1 MRLSDVY
8 VVRINSV
15 RFGFLFLS
23 LLAEAA
29 IHGQPDPQL
38 DRVLPAI
45 AKQASQFWHSAPSY
59 MARETLKQ
67 KAIVPSRRRL
77 RIGPSALE
85 HATPVFK
92 DREIVSY
99 YGFSSYRAAPEAL
112 HEFRFVTAIDG
123 KPVEAVEAAR
133 AKLRS
138 VLESNDDGRK
148 RSLLDQFQKDG
159 LGSSA
164 IDFGQ
169 LILLF
174 TRANLDRYAFELN
187 AAGMMGADRTLT
199 IAFHQIAGKDSL
211 RITDAG
217 RKLRR
222 PLRGELVVR
231 ESDSLTLRVTLTS
244 EHQDGE
250 TEIRDH
256 ATVEY
261 AAAQA
266 GVVLPATVAYRRYL
280 NDQLYVENVY
290 EYSDWEKVD
299 QR

>member
-1 MRLSDVY
+1 VY
-8 VVRINSV
+8 VVRIKSV

-23 LLAEAA
+23 LLTAAA
-29 IHGQPDPQL
+29 IHGQTDPQIE
-38 DRVLPAI
+38 RVLPEI
-45 AKQASQFWHSAPSY
+45 ARQASQFWHSAPSY
-59 MARETLKQ
+59 MARENLKQ

-77 RIGPSALE
+77 HIGPSALD
-85 HATPVFK
+85 HPTPSFK

-112 HEFRFVTAIDG
+112 HEFRLVTGIDG
-123 KPVEAVEAAR
+123 KPVEGAEAAR
-133 AKLRS
+133 AKLRT
-138 VLESNDDGRK
+138 VLESNDDNGK

-159 LGSSA
+159 LGSTA

-174 TRANLDRYAFELN
+174 TRANLDKYSFELN
-187 AAGMMGADRTLT
+187 TAGMMGADRTLV
-199 IAFHQIAGKDSL
+199 IAFRQIAGKDSL
-211 RITDAG
+211 RISDAG
-217 RKLRR
+217 KKIRR

-231 ESDSLTLRVTLTS
+231 ESDSMPLRVTLTS

-261 AAAQA
+261 TAFEA

-299 QR
+299 AK